1 MSPRFPIGVATTYN
15 LPLSSRLSRD
25 APRSSPL
32 ARVRARAPL
41 CQRGILLCTDQA
53 GNLAEARTRRK
64 NSSRP
69 PVVSVPLPPE
79 QAIVTAPPTLPAVP
93 PPAMPVPRGPAVTLL
108 LPLDAPDFRSAA
120 ESLRQGFMAAMQT
133 EGRKLDVAIRRTD
146 AGAERVLV
154 EYDAAVAAGTRLV
167 VGPLTRSGVA
177 ALSASGR
184 IAVPTLAL
192 NQPPAGVLPRSLYAF
207 GLSVEAEARQIA
219 RQAWDDAIRVAAVVS
234 STTPLARRSR
244 EAFVEAWG
252 ALGGRIARIIELSA
266 EADRIADRG
275 DCSIEIRP
283 KQCSWRRPG
292 IARGCCA
299 RMSAACRCMRHLRS
313 TRATIRSK
321 NFDLNGVRFAEMPW
335 LVRLE
340 DPAIARYPRPEGLDG
355 DLARFY
361 ALGIDAFRL
370 AAALLEGRRSF
381 VLEGVTGQLVVS
393 DGGIV
398 ERRLVAAT
406 FRDGRCVALE

>member
-1 MSPRFPIGVATTYN
+1 
-15 LPLSSRLSRD
+15 
-25 APRSSPL
+25 
-32 ARVRARAPL
+32 
-41 CQRGILLCTDQA
+41 
-53 GNLAEARTRRK
+53 
-64 NSSRP
+64 
-69 PVVSVPLPPE
+69 
-79 QAIVTAPPTLPAVP
+79 
-93 PPAMPVPRGPAVTLL
+93 
-108 LPLDAPDFRSAA
+108 
-120 ESLRQGFMAAMQT
+120 MAAMQT
-133 EGRKLDVAIRRTD
+133 EDRKLDVAIRRTD
-146 AGAERVLV
+146 AGTERVLV

-207 GLSVEAEARQIA
+207 GFSVEAEARQIA
-219 RQAWDDAIRVAAVVS
+219 RQAWDDGIRVASVVS

-252 ALGGRIARIIELSA
+252 ALGGRIARIIELPA
-266 EADRIADRG
+266 EANLLQIRELLDRDSPQAVFLAASGDRARLLRPYIGRVPVYGTSQINSG
-275 DCSIEIRP
+275 DDP
-283 KQCSWRRPG
+283 
-292 IARGCCA
+292 
-299 RMSAACRCMRHLRS
+299 L
-313 TRATIRSK
+313 K

-340 DPAIARYPRPEGLDG
+340 DPAIARYPRPEGFDG

-361 ALGIDAFRL
+361 ALGIDAFQL

-381 VLEGVTGQLVVS
+381 VLDGVTGQLVVS

-406 FRDGRCVALE
+406 FRDGHCVALE